1 MHKKNFEINE
11 NLRSLRDDD
20 LLAQTEYLVTEE
32 RKNTILILRHLREI
46 EIRRLFID
54 LGFSSMYEYCTKH
67 LKYSEGQTQRRLSSA
82 RLLTELPEIEN
93 KIQAGDLNITSL
105 SKIQSFLKIEKSA
118 ENELTKEEKLD
129 LFEHLEN
136 KSIRELEKDLV
147 RFSNMPTLMA
157 EKFKVTTSVPVL
169 GEELVEFTKFEAL
182 LDTKQNELLTE
193 FKNLFAHELS
203 DFSDGAVL
211 NFLLEKLVAQ
221 KKKKLGLVKREI
233 SEDSVKNEPGLNAQ
247 LPSAPEVKQQR
258 THIPMAT
265 QRKVWARANS
275 CCEHKNKNS
284 QTKCNSKHA
293 LQIDHVISIA
303 LGGTNDLENLQL
315 LCRNHNSRR
324 AIKTFG
330 LYH

>member
-1 MHKKNFEINE
+1 MHKKIFKINE
-11 NLRSLRDDD
+11 DVKSLCDEV
-20 LLAQTEYLVTEE
+20 LLAQTDYLVNEE
-32 RKNTILILRHLREI
+32 RQNTILILRHLREI
-46 EIRRLFID
+46 EIRRLFVD
-54 LGFSSMYEYCTKH
+54 LGFSSMYEYCIKH

-82 RLLTELPEIEN
+82 RLFTELPEIEN

-105 SKIQSFLKIEKSA
+105 SKIQSFLKVEESA
-118 ENELTKEEKLD
+118 ENELSREEKLD
-129 LFEHLEN
+129 LIHHLKN
-136 KSIRELEKDLV
+136 KSTREVEKDLV
-147 RFSNMPTLMA
+147 RFSNRPALMA
-157 EKFKVTTSVPVL
+157 EKFQVTTLMPVL
-169 GEELVEFTKFEAL
+169 GEELVSFAKFEAL
-182 LDTKQNELLTE
+182 LDEAQSKLLTE

-203 DFSDGAVL
+203 DFSDGAIL
-211 NFLLEKLVAQ
+211 NFLLEKVVNQ
-221 KKKKLGLVKREI
+221 KKKKLGLIEKDEWTT
-233 SEDSVKNEPGLNAQ
+233 NNAP
-247 LPSAPEVKQQR
+247 LPSAPKVKQQR

-293 LQIDHVISIA
+293 LEIDHVISIA
-303 LGGTNDLENLQL
+303 LGGTNALENLQL